1 MIVLSLRTVLGCC
14 ELSSCSEGRGEVT
27 VLDPGMS
34 DDGGSFF
41 ISLCGSVVRAW
52 MMGVEGSVVALRE
65 REIIVN
71 SKVID
76 GGGVL

>member
-34 DDGGSFF
+34 DDGGLFF
-41 ISLCGSVVRAW
+41 RSLCGSVVRAW

-65 REIIVN
+65 QEFVDN
-71 SKVID
+71 KVID